1 MIRHLWPLL
10 AGFTLWAL
18 AFILL
23 YALQYLGCYF
33 GWAPAAHR
41 TALVVGYV
49 MSIAALAG
57 ALLVQLA
64 LLRRRGPPPRPWPPP
79 PLPSARPSWHPP
91 ASRQMPAFCCVHIC
105 RKACCSAVAA
115 PLGSRA

>member
-23 YALQYLGCYF
+23 YAMQYLGCYF

-49 MSIAALAG
+49 MSLAALAG

-64 LLRRRGPPPRPWPPP
+64 LLRRRGAAATSFDRIGIGATIAALAATAVTFGPT
-79 PLPSARPSWHPP
+79 LLASA
-91 ASRQMPAFCCVHIC
+91 CI
-105 RKACCSAVAA
+105 
-115 PLGSRA
+115 